1 MMGEFIEAVRYAW
14 SRGGSLRVSAIFLV
28 VLPVC
33 IIINV
38 LHLISIFWPK
48 SKKSR
53 YHAPQLD
60 GKEFKEGK

>member
-1 MMGEFIEAVRYAW
+1 MGVFIEAVRSAW
-14 SRGGSLRVSAIFLV
+14 SSGGSQRVSAIFLV

-33 IIINV
+33 IIIQV
-38 LHLISIFWPK
+38 LRLISILWPK

-60 GKEFKEGK
+60 GKEFGEGK

>member
-1 MMGEFIEAVRYAW
+1 MSEWIDFVCAAW
-14 SRGGSLRVSAIFLV
+14 ASGGAQRVSAICLA

-33 IIINV
+33 IIIQV

-48 SKKSR
+48 SGQSR
-53 YHAPQLD
+53 D

>member
-1 MMGEFIEAVRYAW
+1 MGTYIDAVCYAW
-14 SRGGSLRVSAIFLV
+14 SSGGLLRVSAIFLV

-33 IIINV
+33 IIIHV
-38 LHLISIFWPK
+38 LHLISILWPK

-60 GKEFKEGK
+60 GKKEGK

>member
-1 MMGEFIEAVRYAW
+1 MGEFIDMVCYAW

-33 IIINV
+33 IIIHV
-38 LHLISIFWPK
+38 LHLISILWPK

-53 YHAPQLD
+53 CHAPQLD
-60 GKEFKEGK
+60 GKESEEGK

>member
-1 MMGEFIEAVRYAW
+1 MGVFINTVCSAW
-14 SRGGSLRVSAIFLV
+14 SSGGSQRVSAIFLA

-38 LHLISIFWPK
+38 LHLISILWPK

-53 YHAPQLD
+53 CHAPQLD